1 MMPAPM
7 TRLSPG
13 EIPVAAG
20 GYGRGMRTWT
30 VGDITVTSVV
40 EAEGPTPGRF
50 LFDEADPETVAA
62 RHEWA
67 RGTFVDDDGM
77 LLARVQALV
86 ISSGGRTVVV
96 DTCVG
101 NDKERD
107 VPAWNQ
113 LQVPFL
119 ERFAEAGFDPL
130 TVDAVVCTHLHTDH
144 VGWNTMLVDG
154 EWRPTFP
161 ESRYVFAGPEYRHWS
176 AEPFSRRVEH
186 GDSIEP
192 VVQAGLVDLVDTDAE
207 IAPGVRLV
215 STPGHTPG
223 HCSIGLSSNGAEAL
237 ITGDFIHHPV
247 QIAAPEWCSRFDTDS
262 VMGEQTRRDF
272 IDDAAG
278 RELLVIGT
286 HFGGPG
292 SGRIVA
298 ADDGHVLV
306 PAG

>member
-1 MMPAPM
+1 M
-7 TRLSPG
+7 TVNLKLSG
-13 EIPVAAG
+13 EFHLVSVQENERANVPLNQLLHDVSSAALAETATARDDRFVNQQTG
-20 GYGRGMRTWT
+20 NLRMSSHSLILRT
-30 VGDITVTSVV
+30 
-40 EAEGPTPGRF
+40 P
-50 LFDEADPETVAA
+50 
-62 RHEWA
+62 
-67 RGTFVDDDGM
+67 RGTV
-77 LLARVQALV
+77 L
-86 ISSGGRTVVV
+86 V

-113 LQVPFL
+113 LQIPFL
-119 ERFAEAGFDPL
+119 DRFAEAGFDPH

-144 VGWNTMLVDG
+144 VGWNTVFVDG

-161 ESRYVFAGPEYRHWS
+161 ERRYLFAGPEYAHWS

-192 VVQAGLVDLVDTDAE
+192 VVRAGLVDLVDTDAE

-223 HCSIGLSSNGAEAL
+223 HCSIGLSSNGEEAL

-247 QIAAPEWCSRFDTDS
+247 QIAAPEWCSRFDTDAA
-262 VMGEQTRRDF
+262 MGERTRRDF
-272 IDDAAG
+272 IDDAADG
-278 RELLVIGT
+278 DLLVIGT

-292 SGRIVA
+292 SGRIVST
-298 ADDGHVLV
+298 DDGHILE
-306 PAG
+306 PSA

>member
-1 MMPAPM
+1 
-7 TRLSPG
+7 
-13 EIPVAAG
+13 
-20 GYGRGMRTWT
+20 MRSWT

-40 EAEGPTPGRF
+40 EAEGATPGPF
-50 LFDEADPETVAA
+50 LFAAATPDEVLA
-62 RHEWA
+62 RHGWA

-107 VPAWNQ
+107 LAAWNR

-119 ERFAEAGFDPL
+119 ERFREAGFDPL
-130 TVDAVVCTHLHTDH
+130 AVDAVVCTHLHTDH

-176 AEPFSRRVEH
+176 AEPFCRRAEH
-186 GDSIEP
+186 DDSIEP
-192 VVQAGLVDLVDTDAE
+192 VVRAGLVDLVDVDAE
-207 IAPGVRLV
+207 LAPGVRLV
-215 STPGHTPG
+215 PTPGHTPG
-223 HCSIGLSSNGAEAL
+223 HCSISLASQGERAL
-237 ITGDFIHHPV
+237 VTGDFVHHPV
-247 QIAAPEWCSRFDTDS
+247 QIATPGWCSRFDSDS
-262 VMGEQTRRDF
+262 VVAERTRREF
-272 IDDAAG
+272 IEANADSD
-278 RELLVIGT
+278 LLVIGT

-292 SGRIVA
+292 SGRIVST
-298 ADDGHVLV
+298 DDGHVLL
-306 PAG
+306 ASGGDR